1 MNKPNMDAG
10 TLQVL
15 VERMQS
21 QRLPRAMALKDKV
34 DRGEML
40 DDFDL
45 AFLQEVVN
53 DASAI
58 RPLVDAHPE
67 WHDLVAKVSNLYKE
81 IADKALANAQSQKG

>member
-1 MNKPNMDAG
+1 MSKQNMDAG
-10 TLQVL
+10 TIQVL

-53 DASAI
+53 DSSAI
-58 RPLVDAHPE
+58 RPLVDTHPE
-67 WHDLVAKVSNLYKE
+67 WHELVAKVSNLYKE
-81 IADKALANAQSQKG
+81 IADKALENAKKAGG